1 MLFALLALEGGFI
14 NGVQTTLYALGSAIY
29 PTSLRAFGVGAAT
42 GIGRAGAIASSL
54 LGALVIG
61 WGAAAGF
68 HWSIALVMCVVAIA
82 LLGIRITPV
91 QRSQPTLIECSA
103 AEISDPL
110 RFMVQRH

>member
-1 MLFALLALEGGFI
+1 PTTTLSLPTLFASLALEGGFI

-68 HWSIALVMCVVAIA
+68 HWSIASVMCVVAIA
-82 LLGIRITPV
+82 LLGIRNHARPAVATH
-91 QRSQPTLIECSA
+91 SY
-103 AEISDPL
+103 
-110 RFMVQRH
+110 